1 MDKVNNSTFE
11 EDYSQEGK
19 SLIDVYNESSEEQRK
34 EMFYAYMRKVDNR
47 AERTVGNYRRGEK
60 NVLGFV
66 KEKTGKGSIYEVTNP
81 VEIELIY
88 QVVHDSQENKIGHYN
103 SSATV
108 KKYLEFINYL
118 RKDNPEV
125 PIMTDFSIA
134 RIISLIAETG
144 LLYTPTLI
152 KRFAFS
158 LMSKQF
164 AILSGL
170 AGSGKTQL
178 ALAFASAL
186 IQDDSQMCVV
196 PVGADWTNRE
206 PLLGFPNAL
215 QPNTYVRPESGVLDL
230 LIEANKPENADKPY
244 FLILDEM
251 NMSYVERYFADFLSA
266 MESHKAIPLWK
277 GNDKGQTPPS
287 ILLPSNLLIIGTI
300 NVDET
305 TYMFSP
311 KVLDRANVIEFK
323 ISDEEMEKFL
333 TEMKPV
339 NRDSIQ
345 SKAKDMG
352 ADFVRLVKGK
362 TLADHPAIKE
372 TLQSFFK
379 DLKTVNAEFGYR
391 SATEIYRFISQAM
404 KCDDTNQKMTI
415 DEIIDCAIVQK
426 LLPKLHGSRKKLDA
440 TLNALWK
447 ECFKDEASKQTLPI
461 LKEYVGKAAL
471 PLTADKIQ
479 RMYEAAMANGFTS
492 FSEA

>member
-1 MDKVNNSTFE
+1 MDM
-11 EDYSQEGK
+11 
-19 SLIDVYNESSEEQRK
+19 YNESSEEQRK
-34 EMFYAYMRKVDNR
+34 QMFCTYMQKETDIMDKTINNYVRCQFTSKAILD
-47 AERTVGNYRRGEK
+47 TVK
-60 NVLGFV
+60 QV
-66 KEKTGKGSIYEVTNP
+66 TGKNNIFQVTDAKDLRTIWVKVRATEENAKQHNLFTASLTKYQDFITFLG
-81 VEIELIY
+81 ENSGLIAT
-88 QVVHDSQENKIGHYN
+88 QISLSQAPKINKTKT
-103 SSATV
+103 SFS
-108 KKYLEFINYL
+108 
-118 RKDNPEV
+118 
-125 PIMTDFSIA
+125 DFSIA

-186 IQDDSQMCVV
+186 IQDDKQMCVV

-352 ADFVRLVKGK
+352 ADFVRLVKDK